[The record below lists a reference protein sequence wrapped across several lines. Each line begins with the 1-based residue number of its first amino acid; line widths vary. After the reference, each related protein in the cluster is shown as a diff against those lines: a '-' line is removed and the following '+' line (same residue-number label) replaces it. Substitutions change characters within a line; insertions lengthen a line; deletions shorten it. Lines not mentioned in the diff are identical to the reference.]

1 VIQSKKMKNIEY
13 LVGNKNFKLISR
25 PIYNSLVCDFI
36 CDLSKMLFGHS
47 NSKNYPDIITL
58 AFWCRKQNIDIMKKS
73 LNVNELRVGLGLV
86 FHITPS
92 NVPTNFAYS
101 LLFGILTGNSN
112 IIKVPSKKF
121 EQIDII
127 CDCISAVLKKKKY
140 VQLKEN
146 ITIVRYNDCDEF
158 TDTISSI
165 CDARLIWGGNKSIKE
180 IRKFSL
186 NPRSRDI
193 AFSDR
198 FSLCVID
205 TQSIIKLNLNALER
219 VIEKFYND
227 TYLVDQNACSS
238 PHLIV
243 WLGDEHLK
251 AVNIFWK
258 QLYKYA
264 LKKYVPPKI
273 GSIDKYT
280 KLCEDLINLQNIKSH
295 KKYTNL
301 LHIVTLKNLNFNINK
316 LRGKW
321 GYFYE
326 YNSKNLDYVA
336 KFIDQSCQTLT
347 YIGISKDIL
356 KKFVIKNN
364 LKGIDRIVPTGQG
377 LSMSLNWDGY
387 NINHALSRVIDLK

>member
-1 VIQSKKMKNIEY
+1 MKKVEY
-13 LVGNKNFKLISR
+13 LIGNKHFKFISS

-36 CDLSKMLFGHS
+36 CDLSKVLLQHA
-47 NSKNYPDIITL
+47 NYKKYPDIITL
-58 AFWCRKQNIDIMKKS
+58 AFWCRKQNIDIMKRNFS
-73 LNVNELRVGLGLV
+73 ANELRVGLGLV

-101 LLFGILTGNSN
+101 LLFGLLTGNSN

-121 EQIDII
+121 EQINII
-127 CDCISAVLKKKKY
+127 CDCIKKILKKKKY
-140 VQLKEN
+140 IQIKN
-146 ITIVRYNDCDEF
+146 KITIVRYNNFDEF
-158 TDTISSI
+158 TDKISSI

-180 IRKFSL
+180 IRKFTL

-198 FSLCVID
+198 FSLCAINA
-205 TQSIIKLNLNALER
+205 QSILELDQSGLNR
-219 VIEKFYND
+219 VVEKFYND

-243 WLGDEHLK
+243 WLGNKGSK
-251 AVNIFWK
+251 AKNIFWQK
-258 QLYKYA
+258 LYKYT
-264 LKKYVPPKI
+264 LKKYTLPKI
-273 GSIDKYT
+273 ASIDKYT
-280 KLCEDLINLQNIKSH
+280 KLCEDLINLPNIKSH
-295 KKYTNL
+295 KNYTNL
-301 LHIVTLKNLNFNINK
+301 LHVVTLKNLDFNINK

-326 YNSKNLDYVA
+326 YNSKNLDYIA

-356 KKFVIKNN
+356 KKFVVKNN

-387 NINHALSRVIDLK
+387 NINQALSRIIDLK